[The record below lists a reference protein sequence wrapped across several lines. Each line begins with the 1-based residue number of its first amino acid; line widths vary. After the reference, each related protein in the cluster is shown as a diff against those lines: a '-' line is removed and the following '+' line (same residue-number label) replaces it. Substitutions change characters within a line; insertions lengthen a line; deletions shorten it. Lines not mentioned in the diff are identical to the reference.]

1 MLYRGYHIMAQELAV
16 NKNLYYEAME
26 RSARQS
32 SSEACEG
39 CPITAFRK
47 VFSYGFKPDYML
59 DVINPSKKLIRQ
71 MKVLYGASQLD
82 N

>member
-1 MLYRGYHIMAQELAV
+1 MLYRGYHIMVQELAM
-16 NKNLYYEAME
+16 NKNLYYEAMV
-26 RSARQS
+26 RSAKRS
-32 SSEACEG
+32 GSGACEA
-39 CPITAFRK
+39 CPITGFRK

-59 DVINPSKKLIRQ
+59 DVVNPSKKLIRQ